1 MICPEPQAFK
11 VRHAY
16 FDSPNFAKSF
26 GVREVDM
33 DDELMER
40 SDNSGELSNASAG
53 CIEVHREL
61 TVRQGYQSPVSF
73 PKCG

>member
-1 MICPEPQAFK
+1 
-11 VRHAY
+11 
-16 FDSPNFAKSF
+16 
-26 GVREVDM
+26 M

-40 SDNSGELSNASAG
+40 SDDSGELSNASAG

>member
-1 MICPEPQAFK
+1 MSGPESQTFK

-16 FDSPNFAKSF
+16 SNSPNFAKSF
-26 GVREVDM
+26 WVREVGM

-40 SDNSGELSNASAG
+40 SDDSGELLDASAD

-61 TVRQGYQSPVSF
+61 TVRKGY
-73 PKCG
+73 